1 MVIEDKNLNLKLI
14 LKRTKTWYE
23 GDALTH
29 KDDQILFV
37 TQDKSYYY
45 YHKVHIIKDKIHI
58 SKLHVYSI
66 LILIMLCIELLDL
79 SVETNHQNICFII
92 KDILYMYNIII

>member
-66 LILIMLCIELLDL
+66 LILIMLCIELLYL
-79 SVETNHQNICFII
+79 SSNRQNFCFII